1 MNKKSANFIFD
12 LDGTL
17 IDSAQQIGDCLNKAR
32 LEFGFIPLPTSE
44 INKMFGIP
52 IKYFLSDLQL
62 PPNIEEVVII
72 KFRLLLSQAIELE
85 NNVYPGV
92 TELLSELKKRGHTVS
107 IATSKPTFLANK
119 VVQNSDLQ
127 YFVDFTQGTDNFPAK
142 PQPDVI
148 IKVINLARGQRSL
161 MIGDRVEDVKAAIAA
176 GIPCIGV
183 AHSYHSMNLLS
194 NSGAALVYDKISHIY
209 SSLDLV
215 ETLIKE

>member
-1 MNKKSANFIFD
+1 LNKKSANFIFD

-17 IDSAQQIGDCLNKAR
+17 IDSAQQIGNCLNEAR

-44 INKMFGIP
+44 INKMIGIP

-62 PPNIEEVVII
+62 PANIEEVIII

-85 NNVYPGV
+85 NNLYPGV

-119 VVQNSDLQ
+119 VVRNSDLQ

-148 IKVINLARGQRSL
+148 IKVINLVRGQRSL
-161 MIGDRVEDVKAAIAA
+161 MIGDRVEDVKAALAA

-183 AHSYHSMNLLS
+183 AHSYHSMNLLL
-194 NSGAALVYDKISHIY
+194 NSGAALVYDKICHIY

-215 ETLIKE
+215 ETLVKE